1 MPNSKNGHLVE
12 CVPQGDV
19 IYSGPTADMRLQN
32 FEACWEEPVDVILPC
47 SIYIAE
53 DRKKIKVS

>member
-32 FEACWEEPVDVILPC
+32 FEACWEEPVDVILAC

-53 DRKKIKVS
+53 DRKKN